1 MQQKKG
7 GKWQKEGQLDKI
19 ILLMNW
25 RISNT
30 NNVLKRK
37 YSVQMPGL
45 EKQEKKMHIQ
55 SFNTQYKGMNQKV
68 CFNIELVFGFK
79 GGDGNHNILS

>member
-25 RISNT
+25 RISDT
-30 NNVLKRK
+30 NDVLKRK
-37 YSVQMPGL
+37 SSVQMPGL
-45 EKQEKKMHIQ
+45 AREKMHIQ